1 MGRETE
7 TQSLAQSR
15 HGGEAIHRP
24 MKKALDLRGVEVHR
38 DDVFDADGFKQIRH
52 DSRADRFSMPVPFV
66 ASGISEVRYDGK
78 DGGGRRAA
86 PVHIPES
93 SSPEASM
100 KPLPKFQHEPWRPR
114 YGHRPPSN

>member
-7 TQSLAQSR
+7 TQSLTQSR

-24 MKKALDLRGVEVHR
+24 MKKALDLRGVKVHR

-66 ASGISEVRYDGK
+66 ASGVPEVRYDGK
-78 DGGGRRAA
+78 NGGGRRAA
-86 PVHIPES
+86 TGIGQEQQ
-93 SSPEASM
+93 
-100 KPLPKFQHEPWRPR
+100 LHEVII
-114 YGHRPPSN
+114 HRRRGKRLHQDHVALTD